1 MDDQQE
7 KSEQATPYKLEQ
19 ARKKG
24 NVAKSMDLLS
34 FVMIVTFIAGFAMLS
49 GKIALEMLKQTAWWL
64 SHADMLV
71 QNNLS
76 NVTYLGGKSLSKLFS
91 TIFPL
96 ILILIIA
103 AIGISLIYSGFVFSF
118 IALKPDLNRLNPV
131 KGLKKIFS
139 KRMFVEVIKVV
150 IKGMLFFVATYLAIL
165 YIIQQLMSHL
175 SRTPQAIV
183 LAFSQSTITLM
194 LSLVSVMAVFALFDM
209 WYAKREF
216 SRQMRMSHKEIK
228 DEYRHREGSPELK
241 SKRRSNQQEFF
252 SKVKAIAQVKKADVV
267 IINPTHYAVA
277 LIYQPEKMQT
287 PIVLATG
294 TGMLA
299 HMIKRIARKNH
310 VPILHRPIVA
320 RYIYANCVIN
330 QPIPT
335 EMHNDVVDIYRW
347 VIALPNSKLK
357 L

>member
-34 FVMIVTFIAGFAMLS
+34 FTVIATFILGFAIFS
-49 GKIALEMLKQTAWWL
+49 GKIVLEVSKQAVWWI
-64 SHADMLV
+64 SHADVLAH
-71 QNNLS
+71 NNLAT
-76 NVTYLGGKSLSKLFS
+76 VAYLGGQSLSKLF
-91 TIFPL
+91 TVIFPL
-96 ILILIIA
+96 IFMLIVA
-103 AIGISLIYSGFVFSF
+103 AIGVSLSYSGFVFAF
-118 IALKPDLNRLNPV
+118 TALKPDLKRLDPV

-139 KRMFVEVIKVV
+139 KRIFVEVFRVV
-150 IKGMLFFVATYLAIL
+150 LKGLLFFVVAYFSIL
-165 YIIQQLMSHL
+165 YIIQQLTTHL
-175 SRTPQAIV
+175 SRTPQAIG
-183 LAFSQSTITLM
+183 LAFSHAVIILM
-194 LSLVSVMAVFALFDM
+194 LSLVTVMAAFALFDI

-216 SRQMRMSHKEIK
+216 SRQMRMSQKEVK
-228 DEYRHREGSPELK
+228 DEHRHREGSPELK
-241 SKRRSNQQEFF
+241 SRRRRNQQEFF
-252 SKVKAIAQVKKADVV
+252 SKVKAISQVKKADVV

-277 LIYQPEKMQT
+277 LVYQPDKMQT

-299 HMIKRIARKNH
+299 HMIRRVARKNQ

-320 RYIYANCVIN
+320 RYIFANCAIN
-330 QPIPT
+330 QPIPA

-357 L
+357 F

>member
-34 FVMIVTFIAGFAMLS
+34 FTIIATFIAGFAIFS
-49 GKIALEMLKQTAWWL
+49 GKIALEIFKQTGWWL
-64 SHADMLV
+64 SHADFLAEK
-71 QNNLS
+71 NLS
-76 NVTYLGGKSLSKLFS
+76 NVIYLGGKSLSRLLAV
-91 TIFPL
+91 IFPL
-96 ILILIIA
+96 IFLLIVA
-103 AIGISLIYSGFVFSF
+103 AIAISLFYSGFVFSF
-118 IALKPDLNRLNPV
+118 TSLKPDLNRLNPI

-139 KRMFVEVIKVV
+139 KRIFVEVIRVV
-150 IKGMLFFVATYLAIL
+150 IKGLLFFVVTYFAIIH
-165 YIIQQLMSHL
+165 IIQQLTSHL
-175 SRTPQAIV
+175 SRTPQAIG
-183 LAFSQSTITLM
+183 LAFSQATITLM

-216 SRQMRMSHKEIK
+216 SKQMRMSQKEVK

-241 SKRRSNQQEFF
+241 SKRRRNQQEFF
-252 SKVKAIAQVKKADVV
+252 SKVKAISQVKKADVV

-277 LIYQPEKMQT
+277 LIYHPEKMQT

-299 HMIKRIARKNH
+299 HMIRRVARKNQ

-320 RYIYANCVIN
+320 RYIYANCAIN

-335 EMHNDVVDIYRW
+335 EIHNDVVDIYRW

>member
-34 FVMIVTFIAGFAMLS
+34 FVIITTFIAGFAILS
-49 GKIALEMLKQTAWWL
+49 GKITLELIKQTTWWL
-64 SHADMLV
+64 LHADMLV

-76 NVTYLGGKSLSKLFS
+76 NVAYLGGKSLSKITTAIL
-91 TIFPL
+91 PL
-96 ILILIIA
+96 VLMLIVA
-103 AIGISLIYSGFVFSF
+103 AIGISLFYSGFVFSF
-118 IALKPDLNRLNPV
+118 TALKPDLNRLNPV

-139 KRMFVEVIKVV
+139 KRIFVEVLRVV
-150 IKGMLFFVATYLAIL
+150 IKGLLFFVVTYFAIL
-165 YIIQQLMSHL
+165 HIIQQLTSHL
-175 SRTPQAIV
+175 SRTPQAIG
-183 LAFSQSTITLM
+183 LAFSQATINLM
-194 LSLVSVMAVFALFDM
+194 LSLVAVMAVFALFDM

-216 SRQMRMSHKEIK
+216 SRQMRMSQKEVK
-228 DEYRHREGSPELK
+228 DEHRHREGSPELK
-241 SKRRSNQQEFF
+241 SKRRRNQQEFF
-252 SKVKAIAQVKKADVV
+252 SKVKAISQVKNADVV

-287 PIVLATG
+287 PIVLAIG

-299 HMIKRIARKNH
+299 HMIRRIARKNQ

-357 L
+357 F